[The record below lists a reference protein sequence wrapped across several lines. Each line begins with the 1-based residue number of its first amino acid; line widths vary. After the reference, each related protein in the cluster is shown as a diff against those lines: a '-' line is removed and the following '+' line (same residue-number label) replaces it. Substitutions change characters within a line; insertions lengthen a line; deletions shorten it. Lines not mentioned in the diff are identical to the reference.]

1 MHSPSIAFLLPLNIT
16 LTTIYHSSG
25 GASSGSN
32 RPNDQLA
39 IIAGGSNDIMPNDI
53 IAFNVYDP
61 DFAFLKDR
69 SFVENAGK
77 SALEIKYRLNDVVA
91 TLNHT
96 IELLKEDECGFRIDG
111 EAAIKYMNEKFY
123 NPLLPVLKTKTLYIK
138 ESDIRGADRLSKVY
152 PYKYKVVS
160 DNEYKRVVEEA
171 NPDVVYLLLTHSM
184 WGGITLIDAAEHKC
198 VGGIWYG
205 AVGGIDER
213 DVAKIA
219 KLLEKVEKA
228 KK

>member
-1 MHSPSIAFLLPLNIT
+1 M
-16 LTTIYHSSG
+16 
-25 GASSGSN
+25 
-32 RPNDQLA
+32 
-39 IIAGGSNDIMPNDI
+39 
-53 IAFNVYDP
+53 
-61 DFAFLKDR
+61 
-69 SFVENAGK
+69 
-77 SALEIKYRLNDVVA
+77 
-91 TLNHT
+91 
-96 IELLKEDECGFRIDG
+96 
-111 EAAIKYMNEKFY
+111 
-123 NPLLPVLKTKTLYIK
+123 
-138 ESDIRGADRLSKVY
+138 SKVY